1 MPKATNE
8 EMREAFQDLYLLHFE
23 EIKGKIEDSEAY
35 KILYDGKFDDYDRK
49 RIVNTFY
56 PEAYYS
62 KAILKE
68 TKWKSSDAPY
78 TSCTTGLLIVSPF
91 SLPSEKYCTLLVNSG
106 YNIFLNGP
114 IELIIEYPQFIKIY
128 NEQLNQFINAF
139 GDFIDCS
146 KLSTISNDLE
156 NNLNIARGVNRQQLM
171 EANERIENIQNIKNI
186 KNIVRGNAS
195 KLYCFPELFKKIKE
209 NICDEKYGKSNELAN
224 NYKKF
229 LEETGYCVYYNERN
243 LRLFSKKDYEHF
255 LTILPHIGLFHI
267 EIYSWHITKG
277 DVYENSPER
286 FKWLFCQSNNYCD
299 KLNSVKAL
307 NGLQF
312 LSAQVIKENNLVKNL
327 NIDKLKEEGALMLRP
342 LVQDGRISINELN
355 KDDVEILKQMLQ
367 NALKGNQ
374 NRKIEVCNN
383 LDELVRFVK
392 RDRREQVQD
401 RWSDISKNY
410 EEIEVDIP
418 PCYTRYILDM
428 KLSKEVE
435 EPKVNFNLIAHSR
448 NFVVSKD

>member
-1 MPKATNE
+1 M
-8 EMREAFQDLYLLHFE
+8 
-23 EIKGKIEDSEAY
+23 
-35 KILYDGKFDDYDRK
+35 
-49 RIVNTFY
+49 
-56 PEAYYS
+56 
-62 KAILKE
+62 
-68 TKWKSSDAPY
+68 
-78 TSCTTGLLIVSPF
+78 
-91 SLPSEKYCTLLVNSG
+91 
-106 YNIFLNGP
+106 
-114 IELIIEYPQFIKIY
+114 
-128 NEQLNQFINAF
+128 NQFINAF

-327 NIDKLKEEGALMLRP
+327 GL
-342 LVQDGRISINELN
+342 
-355 KDDVEILKQMLQ
+355 
-367 NALKGNQ
+367 
-374 NRKIEVCNN
+374 
-383 LDELVRFVK
+383 
-392 RDRREQVQD
+392 
-401 RWSDISKNY
+401 
-410 EEIEVDIP
+410 
-418 PCYTRYILDM
+418 YI
-428 KLSKEVE
+428 
-435 EPKVNFNLIAHSR
+435 
-448 NFVVSKD
+448 